1 MAAEEYTSL
10 FGKSITREHDHYT
23 NLMLETGGGLGGF
36 TGAGGNTLPPGY
48 TDRSLVRIPIKE
60 SSIEGKPIVS
70 KPEKKSFMRRLSG
83 IVQDKTGG
91 EEITMVTMSRGDFL
105 RYWAKGED
113 GEFLPNVVAPPE
125 GRREWVRRQL
135 ELNEE
140 WRRNDPTLMK

>member
-1 MAAEEYTSL
+1 MAEEERTSL
-10 FGKSITREHDHYT
+10 FGGPIVRQHDHHT
-23 NLMLETGGGLGGF
+23 NMMLAIGGGLGAF

-60 SSIEGKPIVS
+60 SSIEGEPTV
-70 KPEKKSFMRRLSG
+70 KPEKKSSFLRRLSG

-105 RYWAKGED
+105 KYWAKGED
-113 GEFLPNVVAPPE
+113 GQFLPNVVAPPE